1 MGILKQHDMFIVVYL
16 PKPAKPD
23 THWKKDI
30 QQKTIKNT
38 STSKSSTP
46 QIPICSVKSI
56 LSKAKPIFSDKK
68 IHHINSRA
76 RLQKKTNKK
85 QNDIPKNS
93 TPKNT
98 WFSLGGQGVQ
108 HVQHMKSQSPWLTH
122 SASPKVRSAAFL
134 VSMGFFD
141 SCFWRRS
148 ERRRGWELWCTLW
161 PQATWDEWGEN
172 GAPMVD
178 NTSHICIGTMEKW
191 YIYLCFWQMWGDIP
205 WLWIL
210 KP

>member
-68 IHHINSRA
+68 NHHINSRA

-85 QNDIPKNS
+85 QNDIPKKS

-98 WFSLGGQGVQ
+98 RFSLGGVQ
-108 HVQHMKSQSPWLTH
+108 HVQHMKSHHLDSLTQLPQK
-122 SASPKVRSAAFL
+122 SDPPLFCLDGIFAAL
-134 VSMGFFD
+134 
-141 SCFWRRS
+141 R
-148 ERRRGWELWCTLW
+148 WEL
-161 PQATWDEWGEN
+161 
-172 GAPMVD
+172 
-178 NTSHICIGTMEKW
+178 
-191 YIYLCFWQMWGDIP
+191 
-205 WLWIL
+205 
-210 KP
+210 